1 MFLTGFDTADSFAQ
15 LVTVLIV
22 FVLVL
27 ALTLYTTRWIARY
40 QKGQKKGG
48 NIEVVETCPMGNGKY
63 VQILRLADTY
73 VAVAVCKDTVTFL
86 TELPREQLVLSEGE
100 IGGSRHFMEFLKNA
114 KSMYRSKEEKNEE
127 PPKEE

>member
-1 MFLTGFDTADSFAQ
+1 MLLTGFDTADSFAQ
-15 LVTVLIV
+15 FITVLVV
-22 FVLVL
+22 FILVL
-27 ALTLYTTRWIARY
+27 ALTLFTTRWIAHY
-40 QKGQKKGG
+40 QKGQRRGG

-63 VQILRLADTY
+63 VQILKLAETY

-100 IGGSRHFMEFLKNA
+100 IGGSRHFMDFLKNA
-114 KSMYRSKEEKNEE
+114 KNVYHGTEEKNQE